1 MKQLKCLPYDYSF
14 NEVLLAKALFELNR
28 KEVAAFVR
36 ARIEKDNTLNRVLEL
51 VIKYLLFIEK
61 LNPVE
66 VRELLVRYAVA
77 ICHMY
82 INAKPALKN
91 EGFKSEA
98 LDKMIFEGLTVEA
111 LRNTVVKDNGI
122 FADLFNRESYIKYNY
137 AIKKLR
143 TKLDDLDA
151 KKMAEKVNSVLRAD
165 FDYFSRSTN
174 LVVFNNCKSMKRFD
188 MLIAE
193 ALLEN
198 NFFKFE
204 FEIVDIQELID
215 NLDENSND
223 RDIRNAYIY
232 LGFVT
237 HYTVIDRFNPNSV
250 EPSILK
256 PSCMDKDVSKA
267 KLGIVIDDML
277 NLKKDITV
285 KYNNELYLIKPN
297 IIEKLC

>member
-1 MKQLKCLPYDYSF
+1 MKKLKCLPYDYSF
-14 NEVLLAKALFELNR
+14 NEELLAKALFELNR

-51 VIKYLLFIEK
+51 VVRYLLFVEK
-61 LNPVE
+61 LNPIE
-66 VRELLVRYAVA
+66 VRELVVRYAVV

-91 EGFKSEA
+91 EGLKSEA
-98 LDKMIFEGLTVEA
+98 LDKLVAEGLTVEN
-111 LRNTVVKDNGI
+111 LKNTIVKDNEI
-122 FADLFNRESYIKYNY
+122 FADLFNRESYVKYNY
-137 AIKKLR
+137 AIKRLR
-143 TKLDDLDA
+143 TRLDDLGA

-174 LVVFNNCKSMKRFD
+174 LVVFNNCKAMKRFD
-188 MLIAE
+188 MIISE

-198 NFFKFE
+198 DFFKFE
-204 FEIVDIQELID
+204 FEIVYIQELID
-215 NLDENSND
+215 NLNESSND

-237 HYTVIDRFNPNSV
+237 HYAIADRFNPKGV

-256 PSCMDKDVSKA
+256 PACMDKDVSKA
-267 KLGIVIDDML
+267 GLGIVLDDML
-277 NLKKDITV
+277 NLKRNVTV
-285 KYNNELYLIKPN
+285 RYNNELYLIEPN
-297 IIEKLC
+297 RIEKLC